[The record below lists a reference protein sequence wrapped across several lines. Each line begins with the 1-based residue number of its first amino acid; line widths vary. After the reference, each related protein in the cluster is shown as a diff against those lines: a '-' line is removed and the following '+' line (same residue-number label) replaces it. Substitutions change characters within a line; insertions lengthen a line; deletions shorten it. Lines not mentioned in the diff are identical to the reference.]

1 VVAAAADTF
10 TSRVSVRTPTDQRE
24 FVARALREEIVR
36 RLRALDVFV
45 AAPVVAVAPGPGA
58 AATPPPPA
66 DS

>member
-36 RLRALDVFV
+36 RLRALEVFV
-45 AAPVVAVAPGPGA
+45 APAAVAVAPGPGSA
-58 AATPPPPA
+58 APPPRPG